1 MFHLIIVNKCHL
13 TVTPSW
19 HDGIYSYLHIINTAR
34 LLGMVGRGQDETAG
48 RNFYTNS
55 YTCRLV

>member
-1 MFHLIIVNKCHL
+1 MSPNC
-13 TVTPSW
+13 

-55 YTCRLV
+55 STCRLV